1 MGKGGP
7 LRLGDYFHGLTG
19 PAEALVA
26 TGITADS
33 RNVGPGLIFA
43 ALAGNATDGRKFIS
57 DALANGAMAILT
69 DERPLSADIPIV
81 HSADPRRDLARLAA
95 RFAGP
100 PPEVIVGV
108 TGTAGKTSVAEFT
121 RQIFSAAGHSAV
133 SIGTLGIEGAVHR
146 PGGLTTPDPVVLH
159 KNLADLA
166 AAGVTHCA
174 MEASSHGIDQ
184 RRLDGVSFAAAAF
197 TNLGRDHLDYHP
209 TVEDYFAAKR
219 RLFDRLLPADH
230 PAVVDPDAPFGDQIL
245 VCRPDALTVG
255 WRGDF
260 LRIVSREPLPV
271 GAQLSITGQSGRYDI
286 TLPLVGIFQTDNAL
300 ISATLAIAAGVPE
313 ATAVNALASL
323 KGAPGRLERVGDA
336 RGAPVFVDYAHK
348 PDAVSAALGA
358 VRPAAKGRLIVVIGA
373 GGDRDPG
380 KRPLMGKAAAAIAD
394 LVIIT
399 DDNPRSEDPAT
410 IRAAIMAATPGAV
423 EIGDRAEAIE
433 YAISELRDGDA
444 LVIAGKGHEEG
455 QTVAGVTHPFSDKAV
470 AQAAIAA
477 L

>member
-1 MGKGGP
+1 MGNDGP
-7 LRLGDYFHGLTG
+7 LRLGEYFDGLTG
-19 PAEALVA
+19 PAAAQEA

-33 RNVGPGLIFA
+33 RKVVPGLIFA
-43 ALAGNATDGRKFIS
+43 ALAGSATDGRAFVP
-57 DALANGAMAILT
+57 DALASGAIAILT
-69 DERPLSADIPIV
+69 DERPLTADIPVIR
-81 HSADPRRDLARLAA
+81 SADPRRDLARLAA

-121 RQIFSAAGHSAV
+121 RQIFAAAGHTAV

-146 PGGLTTPDPVVLH
+146 PGGLTTPDPVALH
-159 KNLADLA
+159 NNLADLA

-174 MEASSHGIDQ
+174 MECSSHGIDQ

-197 TNLGRDHLDYHP
+197 TNLGRDHMDYHP

-219 RLFDRLLPADH
+219 RLFDTLLPADR
-230 PAVVDPDAPFGDQIL
+230 PAIVDPDTPFGDQIL
-245 VCRPDALTVG
+245 ACRPDALTVG
-255 WRGDF
+255 FNGNF
-260 LRIVSREPLPV
+260 LRLTEREPLPV
-271 GAQLSITGQSGRYDI
+271 GARLAISGQSSGYDI
-286 TLPLVGIFQTDNAL
+286 TLPLVGAFQTDNAL
-300 ISATLAIAAGVPE
+300 ISAALAIAAGVPE
-313 ATAVNALASL
+313 ATAINALANL
-323 KGAPGRLERVGDA
+323 NGAPGRLERVGNA

-348 PDAVSAALGA
+348 PDAVTAALGA
-358 VRPAAKGRLIVVIGA
+358 VRLAVKGRLIVVIGA

-380 KRPLMGKAAAAIAD
+380 KRPLMGEAAAAIAD
-394 LVIIT
+394 LVIVT
-399 DDNPRSEDPAT
+399 DDNPRSEDPAK
-410 IRAAIMAATPGAV
+410 IRAAIMAATPGGI

-455 QTVAGVTHPFSDKAV
+455 QTVAGVTHPFNDKAV